1 MPTKYTTNFKV
12 IAKDIDNTNV
22 NKIKIPYS
30 EFDMCYDVYSQNPVE
45 VRNILSYGVMA
56 RIIEFN
62 EKIDKIINFSIFEDM
77 LYVSIN
83 YKEFLDFKGNGKKYV
98 NEIETIKNLDVI
110 EVLDIFIRYI
120 LNLYEK

>member
-1 MPTKYTTNFKV
+1 
-12 IAKDIDNTNV
+12 
-22 NKIKIPYS
+22 
-30 EFDMCYDVYSQNPVE
+30 MCYDVYSQNPVE

>member
-1 MPTKYTTNFKV
+1 
-12 IAKDIDNTNV
+12 
-22 NKIKIPYS
+22 
-30 EFDMCYDVYSQNPVE
+30 
-45 VRNILSYGVMA
+45 
-56 RIIEFN
+56 
-62 EKIDKIINFSIFEDM
+62 M

-83 YKEFLDFKGNGKKYV
+83 YKEFLDFKGKGKKYV